1 MPERSRGWTRNA
13 LGSARRGSN
22 PLGVAR
28 STAMDLWTALHA
40 QFTAEQIGRFSGG
53 GCTGGHGLQH
63 QEIRCLGI
71 TSGMP
76 KKVPTGM
83 VGQVQK
89 GLDDCAC
96 NTSLKP
102 LQRMWRS
109 VFTDSAAAQA
119 EGEYCVVGLVG
130 AIDTVPEWSR
140 G

>member
-1 MPERSRGWTRNA
+1 
-13 LGSARRGSN
+13 
-22 PLGVAR
+22 
-28 STAMDLWTALHA
+28 
-40 QFTAEQIGRFSGG
+40 
-53 GCTGGHGLQH
+53 
-63 QEIRCLGI
+63 
-71 TSGMP
+71 MP

-140 G
+140 GWTRNPLGSARRGSNPLGAARSTAMDLWTALHAQFTAEHIGRFSGGGCTTGDGLQHQEYDAWA